1 MVGVNE
7 YWEHDVKLREQNG
20 TKREFARVA
29 RLTEDGKPILIF
41 MGETTAS
48 GKIYPCS
55 KPVVAHIAAGD
66 RVQLIDGVI
75 IACW

>member
-1 MVGVNE
+1 MVDVNE
-7 YWEHDVKLREQNG
+7 YWKHDKKLRKKKG
-20 TKREFARVA
+20 VKREFARVA
-29 RLTEDGKPILIF
+29 RLTEDGRPILIF

-55 KPVVAHIAAGD
+55 KPVLVHIAVGD

>member
-1 MVGVNE
+1 MVDINE
-7 YWEHDVKLREQNG
+7 YWEHDTELRKQDG
-20 TKREFARVA
+20 VKREFARVA
-29 RLTEDGKPILIF
+29 RLNEDGRPVLIF

-48 GKIYPCS
+48 SKIYPCS
-55 KPVVAHIAAGD
+55 KAVAAHIAAGD